1 MHSHRHT
8 LKRFFQAVALGCVF
22 ISAPTPGNA
31 ETVVALPG
39 SECREVRQTLETY
52 VPIAPGFRQL
62 EMPFPENQEN
72 INGTLCRLVA
82 VGTGIHIENEQIRTL
97 KDLQAYVRGALEET
111 KWRETEQT
119 KRFSG
124 QSKYGRHVFAFTRNN
139 AICVTTIQ
147 VGMVPGVEPNKGAL
161 EDGTIY
167 LGSLRP
173 HQREWWVAVD
183 CFHF

>member
-1 MHSHRHT
+1 MHNHRHT
-8 LKRFFQAVALGCVF
+8 LKRFIQTVALGGVL
-22 ISAPTPGNA
+22 ISVTTSGQA

-62 EMPFPENQEN
+62 EMPFPENQED

-82 VGTGIHIENEQIRTL
+82 VGTGVHIENEQVRTL

-111 KWRETEQT
+111 EWRETEQT

-124 QSKYGRHVFAFTRNN
+124 KSKHGRHVFALTRNN

-161 EDGTIY
+161 ENGTIY

-173 HQREWWVAVD
+173 HQREWWIAVD

>member
-1 MHSHRHT
+1 LHLGFGNWKCHFQRIKKTSTARYVDWWLWAQAYI
-8 LKRFFQAVALGCVF
+8 LKTSR
-22 ISAPTPGNA
+22 
-31 ETVVALPG
+31 
-39 SECREVRQTLETY
+39 
-52 VPIAPGFRQL
+52 
-62 EMPFPENQEN
+62 
-72 INGTLCRLVA
+72 
-82 VGTGIHIENEQIRTL
+82 
-97 KDLQAYVRGALEET
+97 YVRGALEET

-124 QSKYGRHVFAFTRNN
+124 QSKHGRHVFALTRNN